1 MATTHTV
8 EFGYLGDSR
17 PVPDLTIDTDDPNEF
32 HRAVVGHAVP
42 YLRPVLEKMGRP
54 EAADCIFQ
62 TNKDRTMG
70 QFMWLDFQSGN
81 GARFCAAR
89 ITTVQDE
96 AERPAS

>member
-1 MATTHTV
+1 MTTYTI

-17 PVPDLTIDTDDPNEF
+17 PVPDLTLDTDDPNEF
-32 HRAVVGHAVP
+32 HRAVVSHAVP
-42 YLRPVLEKMGRP
+42 HLRPVLEKMGRP

-70 QFMWLDFQSGN
+70 QFLWLDLAGGK

-89 ITTVQDE
+89 ITTGDQ
-96 AERPAS
+96 PAP